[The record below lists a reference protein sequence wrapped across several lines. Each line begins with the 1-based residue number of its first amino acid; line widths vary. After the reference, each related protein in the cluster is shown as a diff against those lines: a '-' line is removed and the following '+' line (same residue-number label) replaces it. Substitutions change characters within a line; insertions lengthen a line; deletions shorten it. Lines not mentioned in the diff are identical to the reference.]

1 MRLSVTDVGLGFARE
16 VADKLFQ
23 PTQAPWQI
31 LASTESW
38 KQMSTAAQQRAD
50 PSVVDVSHEERI
62 ELVADGASE
71 SFQPDA
77 IHDSWQRCLVDF
89 HVDPRRSSVPNVLT
103 ERELKIS
110 REPIGSFLLRAQEEI
125 DRLYAIV
132 RPQSYVVLLCNSD
145 GVAIHN
151 RGDESKADEFK
162 HWGIWLGGVWSEQV
176 EGTNG
181 IGTCI
186 TDRRPVLVHCA
197 EHFRSR
203 HTRLSCAGAP
213 IFDPHGGLL
222 GVLDVSKV
230 HQQSNDKPFPLLLQ
244 TVIVSA
250 RAIEERIF
258 REHFQYCWIL
268 AAAPSD
274 DLGLSLILAIDD
286 QQSIIGADQPARKLF
301 TLSDESLANR
311 IPLSAVFAFDH
322 SLFRRNSD
330 RDIPIRLMS
339 AHGDGR
345 WWTALLTPP
354 LSKSKVARSWA
365 EAVVHSRPRIST
377 LGDLSLAT
385 APEPSRGGLSP
396 AVARR
401 VCDYIDGHLDEKI
414 HLDGLAALTGLST
427 DHFARAFHQSVGVP
441 PHTYLLRRRL
451 KHVEHMLRETQTPL
465 SEIALA
471 TGFSDQSHLTRHFRR
486 WAGMS
491 PRQVRWSEGNPSAQR
506 NPIRRNNL
514 GK

>member
-1 MRLSVTDVGLGFARE
+1 MNT
-16 VADKLFQ
+16 VAQL
-23 PTQAPWQI
+23 
-31 LASTESW
+31 
-38 KQMSTAAQQRAD
+38 RAD
-50 PSVVDVSHEERI
+50 HSTVDVSREERI
-62 ELVADGASE
+62 ELLADGATE
-71 SFQPDA
+71 SSQPETID
-77 IHDSWQRCLVDF
+77 DSWRRCLRDF
-89 HVDPRRSSVPNVLT
+89 HVDPKSSSVPHVLT
-103 ERELKIS
+103 ERELRIS
-110 REPIGSFLLRAQEEI
+110 REPLGNFLPQAQEEI
-125 DRLYAIV
+125 DRLHAIV

-145 GVAIHN
+145 GVAIHH
-151 RGDESKADEFK
+151 RGDESKAHEFK

-197 EHFRSR
+197 DHFRSR

-213 IFDPHGGLL
+213 IFDPQGGLL

-230 HQQSNDKPFPLLLQ
+230 HQQPDDQPFPLLLQ

-258 REHFQYCWIL
+258 REHFHYCWIL

-274 DLGLSLILAIDD
+274 DFGSSLLLAIDD
-286 QQSIIGADQPARKLF
+286 QQSIIGGDQAARKSLA
-301 TLSDESLANR
+301 LSDKSLADG
-311 IPLSAVFAFDH
+311 IPLSAAFAYER
-322 SLFRRNSD
+322 SLFRRTAD
-330 RDIPIRLMS
+330 RDIPVRLMS
-339 AHGDGR
+339 ACGDGR

-354 LSKSKVARSWA
+354 LSRSKVARNWA

-377 LGDLSLAT
+377 LGDLPVEA

-401 VCDYIDGHLDEKI
+401 ICDYIEGHLDEKMR
-414 HLDGLAALTGLST
+414 LDGLAALAGLST

-451 KHVEHMLRETQTPL
+451 EHVEHMLRETRTPL

-471 TGFSDQSHLTRHFRR
+471 TGFSDQSHLARHFRR
-486 WAGMS
+486 WSGMS
-491 PRQVRWSEGNPSAQR
+491 PRQVRWTEA
-506 NPIRRNNL
+506 NPIRTT
-514 GK
+514 

>member
-1 MRLSVTDVGLGFARE
+1 MNT
-16 VADKLFQ
+16 VAQL
-23 PTQAPWQI
+23 
-31 LASTESW
+31 
-38 KQMSTAAQQRAD
+38 RAD
-50 PSVVDVSHEERI
+50 PSIVDVSHEERI

-71 SFQPDA
+71 SFQPEA
-77 IHDSWQRCLVDF
+77 IDDSWRRCLLDF
-89 HVDPRRSSVPNVLT
+89 HVDPRSSSVPQLLT
-103 ERELKIS
+103 ERELRIS
-110 REPIGSFLLRAQEEI
+110 REPLRSFLPQAQEEI

-145 GVAIHN
+145 GVAIHH
-151 RGDESKADEFK
+151 RGDESKNHEFK
-162 HWGIWLGGVWSEQV
+162 QWGIWLGGVWSERV

-186 TDRRPVLVHCA
+186 TDRRPALVHCA

-230 HQQSNDKPFPLLLQ
+230 HQQSDDRPFPLLLQ
-244 TVIVSA
+244 TVVVSA

-274 DLGLSLILAIDD
+274 DFGSSLLLAIDD
-286 QQSIIGADQPARKLF
+286 QQSIIGGDQAARKLF
-301 TLSDESLANR
+301 ALSDKSLADG
-311 IPLSAVFAFDH
+311 IPLSAAFAYDR
-322 SLFRRNSD
+322 SLFRRTAD
-330 RDIPIRLMS
+330 RDIPVCLMS
-339 AHGDGR
+339 ARGDGR
-345 WWTALLTPP
+345 WWSALLTPP
-354 LSKSKVARSWA
+354 LSRSKVARSWA
-365 EAVVHSRPRIST
+365 EAVVHSRSRIST
-377 LGDLSLAT
+377 LGDLQVAA

-396 AVARR
+396 AVTRR
-401 VCDYIDGHLDEKI
+401 VCDYIEGHLDEKMR
-414 HLDGLAALTGLST
+414 LDGLAALAGLST

-451 KHVEHMLRETQTPL
+451 EHVEHMLRETHAPL

-471 TGFSDQSHLTRHFRR
+471 TGFSDQSHLARHFRR

-491 PRQVRWSEGNPSAQR
+491 PRQVRWTEGNPSAQR
-506 NPIRRNNL
+506 NPMRKSSL
-514 GK
+514 AT

>member
-1 MRLSVTDVGLGFARE
+1 MNT
-16 VADKLFQ
+16 VAQLRAD
-23 PTQAPWQI
+23 
-31 LASTESW
+31 AST
-38 KQMSTAAQQRAD
+38 A
-50 PSVVDVSHEERI
+50 DVSHDQRI

-71 SFQPDA
+71 SLQPEPID
-77 IHDSWQRCLVDF
+77 DSWRRCLRDF
-89 HVDPRRSSVPNVLT
+89 RVDPKSSSVPHLLT
-103 ERELKIS
+103 ERELRIS
-110 REPIGSFLLRAQEEI
+110 REPLHSFLLQAQEEI

-145 GVAIHN
+145 GVAIHH
-151 RGDESKADEFK
+151 RGDESKEHEFK
-162 HWGIWLGGVWSEQV
+162 QWGIWLGGVWSERV

-213 IFDPHGGLL
+213 IFDPQGGLL
-222 GVLDVSKV
+222 AVLDVSKL
-230 HQQSNDKPFPLLLQ
+230 HQQSDDQSFPLLLQ

-258 REHFQYCWIL
+258 REHFQHCWIL

-274 DLGLSLILAIDD
+274 DLESSLLLAIDD
-286 QQSIIGADQPARKLF
+286 EQSIIGGDQAARRF
-301 TLSDESLANR
+301 FALSDKSVVDGF
-311 IPLSAVFAFDH
+311 PLSAAFAYDR
-322 SLFRRNSD
+322 SLFRRTAD
-330 RDIPIRLMS
+330 RDIPVRLMS
-339 AHGDGR
+339 ARGDGR
-345 WWTALLTPP
+345 GWSALLTPP
-354 LSKSKVARSWA
+354 LSRSKVARSWA

-377 LGDLSLAT
+377 LGDLMVAA

-401 VCDYIDGHLDEKI
+401 VCDYIEGHLDEKMR
-414 HLDGLAALTGLST
+414 LDGLAAMSGLST
-427 DHFARAFHQSVGVP
+427 DHFARAFHRSVGMP

-451 KHVEHMLRETQTPL
+451 EHVEHMLRETRAPL

-471 TGFSDQSHLTRHFRR
+471 TGFSDQSHLARHFRR

-491 PRQVRWSEGNPSAQR
+491 PRQVRWTEGNPSAQR
-506 NPIRRNNL
+506 NPLRKSNL
-514 GK
+514 AT

>member
-1 MRLSVTDVGLGFARE
+1 MNT
-16 VADKLFQ
+16 VAQL
-23 PTQAPWQI
+23 
-31 LASTESW
+31 
-38 KQMSTAAQQRAD
+38 RAD
-50 PSVVDVSHEERI
+50 ASIADVSHDERI
-62 ELVADGASE
+62 ELMADGASE
-71 SFQPDA
+71 SLQPEPID
-77 IHDSWQRCLVDF
+77 DSWRRCLRDF
-89 HVDPRRSSVPNVLT
+89 RVDPKSSSVPHLLT
-103 ERELKIS
+103 ERELRIS
-110 REPIGSFLLRAQEEI
+110 REPLHSFLLQAQEEI

-145 GVAIHN
+145 GVAIHH
-151 RGDESKADEFK
+151 RGDESKEHEFK
-162 HWGIWLGGVWSEQV
+162 QWGIWLGGVWSERV

-213 IFDPHGGLL
+213 IFDPQGGLL
-222 GVLDVSKV
+222 AVLDVSKL
-230 HQQSNDKPFPLLLQ
+230 HQQSDDQSFPLLLQ

-258 REHFQYCWIL
+258 REHFQHCWIL

-274 DLGLSLILAIDD
+274 DLESSLLLAIDD
-286 QQSIIGADQPARKLF
+286 QQSIIGADQAARKFLA
-301 TLSDESLANR
+301 LSDKSLADG
-311 IPLSAVFAFDH
+311 IPLSSAFAYDR
-322 SLFRRNSD
+322 SVFRRTAE
-330 RDIPIRLMS
+330 RDIPIRLTS
-339 AHGDGR
+339 ALGDGR
-345 WWTALLTPP
+345 GWSVLLTPP
-354 LSKSKVARSWA
+354 LSRLKVARSWA

-377 LGDLSLAT
+377 LGDLTVAA

-396 AVARR
+396 AVTRR
-401 VCDYIDGHLDEKI
+401 IRDYIEGHLDEKMR
-414 HLDGLAALTGLST
+414 LDGLAALAGLST

-451 KHVEHMLRETQTPL
+451 EQVEQMLRETHAPL

-471 TGFSDQSHLTRHFRR
+471 TGFSDQSHLARHFRR

-491 PRQVRWSEGNPSAQR
+491 PRQVRWTEGNR
-506 NPIRRNNL
+506 IHTT
-514 GK
+514 

>member
-1 MRLSVTDVGLGFARE
+1 MTT
-16 VADKLFQ
+16 VAQL
-23 PTQAPWQI
+23 
-31 LASTESW
+31 
-38 KQMSTAAQQRAD
+38 RAD
-50 PSVVDVSHEERI
+50 PSTADVSHDERI

-71 SFQPDA
+71 ILQSEPID
-77 IHDSWQRCLVDF
+77 DSWRRCLHDF
-89 HVDPRRSSVPNVLT
+89 RVDPKSSSVPHLLT

-110 REPIGSFLLRAQEEI
+110 REPLHSFLVQAQEEI

-145 GVAIHN
+145 GVAIHH
-151 RGDESKADEFK
+151 RGDESKEHEFK
-162 HWGIWLGGVWSEQV
+162 QWGIWLGGVWSERV

-213 IFDPHGGLL
+213 IFDPQGGLL
-222 GVLDVSKV
+222 AVLDVSKL
-230 HQQSNDKPFPLLLQ
+230 HQQSDDQSFPLLLQ

-258 REHFQYCWIL
+258 REHFQHCWIL

-274 DLGLSLILAIDD
+274 DLESSLLLAIDD
-286 QQSIIGADQPARKLF
+286 QQSIIGADQAARKFLA
-301 TLSDESLANR
+301 LSDKSLADG
-311 IPLSAVFAFDH
+311 IPLSSAFAYDR
-322 SLFRRNSD
+322 SVFRRTAE
-330 RDIPIRLMS
+330 RDIPIRLTS
-339 AHGDGR
+339 ALGDGR
-345 WWTALLTPP
+345 GWSVLLTPP
-354 LSKSKVARSWA
+354 LSRLKVARSWA

-377 LGDLSLAT
+377 LGDLTVAA

-396 AVARR
+396 AVTRR
-401 VCDYIDGHLDEKI
+401 IRDYIEGHLDEKMR
-414 HLDGLAALTGLST
+414 LDGLAALAGLST

-451 KHVEHMLRETQTPL
+451 EQVEQMLRETHAPL

-471 TGFSDQSHLTRHFRR
+471 TGFSDQSHLARHFRR

-491 PRQVRWSEGNPSAQR
+491 PRQVRWTEGNS
-506 NPIRRNNL
+506 IHTT
-514 GK
+514 

>member
-1 MRLSVTDVGLGFARE
+1 
-16 VADKLFQ
+16 
-23 PTQAPWQI
+23 
-31 LASTESW
+31 
-38 KQMSTAAQQRAD
+38 MSTVAQLRAD
-50 PSVVDVSHEERI
+50 PSIVDVSHEERI

-71 SFQPDA
+71 SFQPEA
-77 IHDSWQRCLVDF
+77 IDDSWRRCLLDF
-89 HVDPRRSSVPNVLT
+89 HVDPRSSSIPHLLT

-110 REPIGSFLLRAQEEI
+110 REPLHSFLLQAREEI

-145 GVAIHN
+145 GVAIHH
-151 RGDESKADEFK
+151 RGDESKDDEFK
-162 HWGIWLGGVWSEQV
+162 HWGIWLGGVWSERV

-197 EHFRSR
+197 DHFRSR

-230 HQQSNDKPFPLLLQ
+230 HQHSDDQPFPLLLQ
-244 TVIVSA
+244 TVVVSA

-274 DLGLSLILAIDD
+274 DFGSSLLLAIDD
-286 QQSIIGADQPARKLF
+286 HQSIIGGDQAARKLF
-301 TLSDESLANR
+301 ALSDESLGDG
-311 IPLSAVFAFDH
+311 IPLSAAFAFDH
-322 SLFRRNSD
+322 SLFRRTAD
-330 RDIPIRLMS
+330 RDIPVRLMS
-339 AHGDGR
+339 TSGDGR

-354 LSKSKVARSWA
+354 LSRCKVARSSA
-365 EAVVHSRPRIST
+365 EAVLHSRARIST
-377 LGDLSLAT
+377 LGSLLSDT

-396 AVARR
+396 SVTRR
-401 VCDYIDGHLDEKI
+401 VCDYIEGHLDEKI
-414 HLDGLAALTGLST
+414 RLDGLAALAGLST
-427 DHFARAFHQSVGVP
+427 DYFARAFHQSVGVP
-441 PHTYLLRRRL
+441 PHSYLLRRRL
-451 KHVEHMLRETQTPL
+451 EHVEHMLRETHAPL

-471 TGFSDQSHLTRHFRR
+471 TGFSDQSHLARHFRR

-491 PRQVRWSEGNPSAQR
+491 PRQVRWSEGNPLHAS
-506 NPIRRNNL
+506 
-514 GK
+514 

>member
-1 MRLSVTDVGLGFARE
+1 
-16 VADKLFQ
+16 
-23 PTQAPWQI
+23 
-31 LASTESW
+31 
-38 KQMSTAAQQRAD
+38 MSTVAQRRAD
-50 PSVVDVSHEERI
+50 TSTADASHDERI

-71 SFQPDA
+71 ILQPEPID
-77 IHDSWQRCLVDF
+77 DSWRRCLRDF
-89 HVDPRRSSVPNVLT
+89 RVDPKSSSVPHLLT
-103 ERELKIS
+103 ERELRIS
-110 REPIGSFLLRAQEEI
+110 REPLHSFLVQAQEEI

-145 GVAIHN
+145 GVAIHH
-151 RGDESKADEFK
+151 RGDESKDQEFK
-162 HWGIWLGGVWSEQV
+162 QWGIWLGGVWSERV

-213 IFDPHGGLL
+213 IFDPEGGLL
-222 GVLDVSKV
+222 AVLDVSKL
-230 HQQSNDKPFPLLLQ
+230 HPHSDDRPFPLLLQ

-258 REHFQYCWIL
+258 RQHFQHCWIL

-274 DLGLSLILAIDD
+274 DLGTAVLFAVDD
-286 QQSIIGADQPARKLF
+286 QQSIVGADQAARKF
-301 TLSDESLANR
+301 FALSDKSLADG
-311 IPLSAVFAFDH
+311 IPLSAAFAYDR
-322 SLFRRNSD
+322 SLFRRTAD
-330 RDIPIRLMS
+330 RDIPRRLTS
-339 AHGDGR
+339 ASDDERG
-345 WWTALLTPP
+345 WSALLSPP
-354 LSKSKVARSWA
+354 LSRPKVARSWA

-377 LGDLSLAT
+377 LGDLMAAA

-396 AVARR
+396 AVTRR
-401 VCDYIDGHLDEKI
+401 VCDYIEGHLDEKMR
-414 HLDGLAALTGLST
+414 LDGLAALAGLST

-451 KHVEHMLRETQTPL
+451 EQVEQMLRETHAPL

-471 TGFSDQSHLTRHFRR
+471 TGFSDQSHLARHFRR

-491 PRQVRWSEGNPSAQR
+491 PRQVRWTEGNR
-506 NPIRRNNL
+506 IRTT
-514 GK
+514 